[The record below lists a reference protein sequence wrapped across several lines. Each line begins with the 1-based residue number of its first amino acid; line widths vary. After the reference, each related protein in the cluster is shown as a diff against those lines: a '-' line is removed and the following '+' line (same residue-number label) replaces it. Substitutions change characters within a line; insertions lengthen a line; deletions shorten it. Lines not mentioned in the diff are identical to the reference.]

1 MDAVNRS
8 GTDKKTSD
16 HGIFHAVKERKI
28 VKMRKNIKGI
38 AAGSLGLLALQL
50 PGMTVFAQAA
60 DRKARLAN
68 ALQNT
73 VLGMGTVFVML
84 IAIALIIYCFKI
96 IPVIQKK
103 FVQKAEP
110 AAEAPKT
117 APVVAAPVQETDD
130 LELVA
135 VIAAAI
141 AASENVPVDSFRVR
155 TIKRR

>member
-1 MDAVNRS
+1 
-8 GTDKKTSD
+8 
-16 HGIFHAVKERKI
+16 
-28 VKMRKNIKGI
+28 MRKNIKGI
-38 AAGSLGLLALQL
+38 AAGGLGLLALQL

-60 DRKARLAN
+60 DMKSRLEN
-68 ALQNT
+68 ALMNT
-73 VLGMGTVFVML
+73 VLGMGTVFAML

-103 FVQKAEP
+103 FAKKAEP
-110 AAEAPKT
+110 VAEAPKA
-117 APVVAAPVQETDD
+117 APAQTAPVQETDD

>member
-1 MDAVNRS
+1 
-8 GTDKKTSD
+8 
-16 HGIFHAVKERKI
+16 
-28 VKMRKNIKGI
+28 MRKNIKGI
-38 AAGSLGLLALQL
+38 AAGGLGLLALQL

-60 DRKARLAN
+60 DMKSRLEN
-68 ALQNT
+68 ALMNT
-73 VLGMGTVFVML
+73 VLGMGTVFAML
-84 IAIALIIYCFKI
+84 IAIALIIYCFKV

-103 FVQKAEP
+103 FAKKEEP
-110 AAEAPKT
+110 VAEAPKA
-117 APVVAAPVQETDD
+117 APVQAAPVQETDD

>member
-1 MDAVNRS
+1 
-8 GTDKKTSD
+8 
-16 HGIFHAVKERKI
+16 
-28 VKMRKNIKGI
+28 MRKNIKGI

-103 FVQKAEP
+103 FAKKAEP
-110 AAEAPKT
+110 
-117 APVVAAPVQETDD
+117 
-130 LELVA
+130 
-135 VIAAAI
+135 
-141 AASENVPVDSFRVR
+141 DSRRHQRQHLLQQLRYRKQTIWSWLLLSQPRSQQVR
-155 TIKRR
+155 MYR